1 MRKIASK
8 AALKLCV
15 GGACDLESCQAKD
28 QVLWTLM
35 AHDVA
40 CTSIQD
46 PQLYARASQNQEL
59 SSGHFPEI
67 LLPRLLMRWLI
78 QISS

>member
-1 MRKIASK
+1 MSVVFVSFQP
-8 AALKLCV
+8 LDDPC
-15 GGACDLESCQAKD
+15 EAKD

-46 PQLYARASQNQEL
+46 PFIFAHSKQSVWVLVQWV
-59 SSGHFPEI
+59 SSPMTTWQGWVF
-67 LLPRLLMRWLI
+67 
-78 QISS
+78 